1 VSLVNLPPYKVRF
14 DPSILTHGV
23 DWGLSAYNI
32 PALWSQ
38 TKGQGITV
46 AVIDSGVA
54 DHTHLVCEHHVNFTT
69 DSETQDTLGHGTH
82 VAGIIGATGGKA
94 KGIAPEASLM
104 SLKALGHSGFGNN
117 SHVAEAIRYA
127 ADHDANII
135 CMSLGGSKRSEEVAD
150 AIKYSSR
157 KGVIHVCAAGN
168 DSGPVNYPA
177 ALYQTIAVGAVD
189 AQGHCCE
196 FSCRG
201 EPVVVAAPGEN
212 ITSTWLNN
220 GYATISGTSMAAP
233 FVAGVLALYL
243 SACKSK
249 GTCTDILYCLAT
261 TASDVGES
269 GKDPLYGW
277 GLINPGAMLKETEDI
292 L

>member
-1 VSLVNLPPYKVRF
+1 MSLVHLPPYSVRF
-14 DPSILTHGV
+14 DPTILTAGV
-23 DWGLSAYNI
+23 DWGLSAYNV
-32 PALWSQ
+32 PKLWA
-38 TKGQGITV
+38 TTRGEGVTV
-46 AVIDSGVA
+46 AVIDSGIA
-54 DHTHLVCEHHVNFTT
+54 QHQHLVCNTHVNFTT
-69 DSETQDTLGHGTH
+69 DSEEYDTLGHGTH
-82 VAGIIGATGGKA
+82 VAGVIGATGGRS
-94 KGIAPEASLM
+94 KGIAPEAKLI

-117 SHVAEAIRYA
+117 SHVAEAVRYA
-127 ADHDANII
+127 ADHGANII

-177 ALYQTIAVGAVD
+177 ALSQTIAVGAVD
-189 AQGHCCE
+189 NQGHCCE

-201 EPVVVAAPGEN
+201 DPVVVAAPGEN

-249 GTCTDILYCLAT
+249 GSCADILYCLAT
-261 TASDVGES
+261 TATDVGDE

-277 GLINPGAMLKETEDI
+277 GLINPGAMLEKTESI